1 MPSKITVIGMHDS
14 QSLVEDKSNL
24 LAITSANLIVAGQRH
39 LDLLPLVQ
47 ARKLAIKANLD
58 VVMDEIAAE
67 LGSVCVLASGDPGF
81 FGIVRPLSM
90 RFGPALLDVRPTAS
104 SISLAFG
111 RLGLAWDDATV
122 ISAHGRSLTQ
132 TVGIALR
139 AKKIAI
145 LVSPDNPPQVVAK
158 ALLET
163 GVDNCRAVVCSYM
176 GTESESVVETD
187 LFKVADGT
195 WDPISV
201 LIILRQAEISN
212 RPSMA
217 WGLPDSNFEH
227 RAGMITKA
235 EVRSVVLGKL
245 NLPWDGVMWDVGA
258 GCASVSIEAAKISPG
273 MKVYAI
279 ERNPSDAVR
288 SQTNIEHFGV
298 KVEVVQGEAPE
309 AFEDLDDPDRVFIGG
324 GGIDV
329 LDRVLERL
337 RPNGYVVATYAAL
350 DRALQAFKRLGE
362 LVQVSVA
369 RGQELP
375 DAGLRLNAQN
385 PVFVVSGPNQTTISN
400 QTLDPMKAPQA

>member
-187 LFKVADGT
+187 LFKVADG
-195 WDPISV
+195 I
-201 LIILRQAEISN
+201 
-212 RPSMA
+212 
-217 WGLPDSNFEH
+217 
-227 RAGMITKA
+227 
-235 EVRSVVLGKL
+235 
-245 NLPWDGVMWDVGA
+245 
-258 GCASVSIEAAKISPG
+258 
-273 MKVYAI
+273 
-279 ERNPSDAVR
+279 
-288 SQTNIEHFGV
+288 
-298 KVEVVQGEAPE
+298 
-309 AFEDLDDPDRVFIGG
+309 
-324 GGIDV
+324 
-329 LDRVLERL
+329 
-337 RPNGYVVATYAAL
+337 
-350 DRALQAFKRLGE
+350 
-362 LVQVSVA
+362 
-369 RGQELP
+369 
-375 DAGLRLNAQN
+375 
-385 PVFVVSGPNQTTISN
+385 
-400 QTLDPMKAPQA
+400 